1 MNVFVLT
8 YDNYEMHAHRVVAVF
23 ANKVDAEIW
32 TQSQAESWKRV
43 PATIGLS
50 RNPLWVR
57 GKENFEEYLELE
69 THPLKSL

>member
-32 TQSQAESWKRV
+32 TQSQSESWKRV
-43 PATIGLS
+43 ERPLGTK
-50 RNPLWVR
+50 NPLWER
-57 GKENFEEYLELE
+57 GKKNFEEYLELE

>member
-8 YDNYEMHAHRVVAVF
+8 YENYEMKSHRVVAVF

-32 TQSQAESWKRV
+32 TQLQAESWKRV
-43 PATIGLS
+43 ENLPAT

-57 GKENFEEYLELE
+57 GKKNFEEYLELE
-69 THPLKSL
+69 THPLKAL